1 MHLKQC
7 ASGKEI
13 FIVRNKNE
21 ILRQIPWKACA
32 AISTCEATCQ
42 QSPFS
47 IGLGWVWMGWRPQDY
62 IIVTR
67 THGKHIAELLAYS

>member
-7 ASGKEI
+7 ASSKEI

-21 ILRQIPWKACA
+21 ILRQFPWKACA

-42 QSPFS
+42 HWPGM
-47 IGLGWVWMGWRPQDY
+47 GLDGMEAPGLYNSDKNPWQAYW
-62 IIVTR
+62 
-67 THGKHIAELLAYS
+67 HIAELLAYS